1 VSVLGL
7 RIHRHSSGHRDRN
20 NQHQVH
26 EAPPAICDEAY
37 IYGRGGCCR
46 NFSFSLH
53 SLTPKNTNLKNL
65 AFAFF
70 YCCVARRELELFPR
84 GPGGSLAGIS
94 LAVASKT
101 EERR

>member
-1 VSVLGL
+1 MKRLLPSAM
-7 RIHRHSSGHRDRN
+7 R
-20 NQHQVH
+20 
-26 EAPPAICDEAY
+26 P
-37 IYGRGGCCR
+37 IYTGEVDVAEI
-46 NFSFSLH
+46 FLTSLH
-53 SLTPKNTNLKNL
+53 SLTLKNTNLKNL